1 MTPQADFENGYVSNA
16 LYYWEFLPNAYVIPI
31 KILFCTSNSFVKVPP
46 FNKYSPILN
55 ISQ

>member
-46 FNKYSPILN
+46 FNKYSPVLN